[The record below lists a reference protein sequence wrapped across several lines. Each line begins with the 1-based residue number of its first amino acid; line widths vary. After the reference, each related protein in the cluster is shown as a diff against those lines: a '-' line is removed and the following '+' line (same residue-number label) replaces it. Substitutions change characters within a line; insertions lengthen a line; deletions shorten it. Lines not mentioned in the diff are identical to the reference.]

1 MDTDPIAADLEDTGP
16 VSAEASLRAEADAAY
31 RRVLRDPA
39 RYANAAESTLRR
51 TRTGTDVDAELIA
64 LRAVA
69 WARHARLDNEGA
81 RDLLDQGVRTARRH
95 GLSRRLGEL
104 LVTRAVA
111 LHELGRHDAAARDLR
126 HAEPLI
132 EPADR
137 TDLRL
142 QRAVLD
148 HNRGRIV
155 AAAQAYR
162 SLLADPATP
171 AIVLVKAANNLAHA
185 QTLLGRPH
193 EALEHLDRAAVLAR
207 DLGPQL
213 PAVIAGSRAWS
224 TFHAGRLAESVRYF
238 EQSRRLHADAGL
250 PLGEHQLEYA
260 DVLRDLR
267 LLDEA
272 MVAARSAAAD
282 FDSHG
287 ARLMA
292 AEARLRVAGL
302 ALDLGDPATALAEAQ
317 AAAQD
322 FRRQRRPAWTARA
335 TVTEAEALA
344 ARDGYT
350 TGVLRRLRTA
360 AATLRSQGLRAEAA
374 YGHLAAGRAALDL
387 GRTAVARTELAAVS
401 EVAEGQSLLVR
412 LRGRVARVLLAE
424 VDGGADVLRECARGL
439 RDLARHRAAL
449 PSLELRVLASGHG
462 TELGEAGLRHLLPV
476 TAGSRRPA
484 GSPARV
490 LDWLERTRAAALLRV
505 HPPATG
511 VDQDVIALRG
521 IAQELRVARLERG
534 EEPAA
539 LLARQSALETR
550 IRRRSWSREDPGTEA
565 AAPATGASLRRAL
578 AGEWLVEFAVT
589 GDRMWAVV
597 VEPRRIRIVELGGAD
612 PVRQEAAALMFGLR
626 RLLHGTRF
634 ASVAHGAARDA
645 VDALTRLLVTPLGV
659 PADTP
664 LVVVPSARVPG
675 VPWSAL
681 HPAPVTV
688 TPSAALWARA
698 RRTPP
703 KGPPDAHGRAR
714 VAVIAGPDLPGALA
728 EVTAVAAAHPGART
742 LIPPDSTV
750 DATIGLIKDAD
761 LAHLACHGLFRSDSP
776 LFSALE
782 LSDGRLTLYEMLSHG
797 VAPHRVVLAS
807 CDSGAQRS
815 YSGDEVLGF
824 VGAMMSTGSAGIA
837 ATDLPIPDGACAGSM
852 AVLHD
857 RIARGD
863 SLATAVWHARQ
874 ALSAGGGPEEY
885 VAWCGL
891 TAYGPG

>member
-1 MDTDPIAADLEDTGP
+1 M
-16 VSAEASLRAEADAAY
+16 
-31 RRVLRDPA
+31 
-39 RYANAAESTLRR
+39 TLRR
-51 TRTGTDVDAELIA
+51 TRAGTNVDAHLVA

-81 RDLLDQGVRTARRH
+81 RELLDGGVRTARRH

-126 HAEPLI
+126 RAEPLI

-137 TDLRL
+137 PDLRL
-142 QRAVLD
+142 QLAVLD
-148 HNRGRIV
+148 HNRGRVV

-162 SLLADPATP
+162 ELLADPQCP
-171 AIVLVKAANNLAHA
+171 PIVAVKAANNLANA
-185 QTLLGRPH
+185 QTLLGCPH

-213 PAVIAGSRAWS
+213 PAVIADSRAWS
-224 TFHAGRLAESVRYF
+224 TFHAGRLAESVRHF
-238 EQSRRLHADAGL
+238 EEAGRLHAAAGL
-250 PLGEHQLEYA
+250 PLGEHLVEYA

-272 MVAARSAAAD
+272 MAAARSAAAD
-282 FDSHG
+282 FERHG

-302 ALDLGDPATALAEAQ
+302 ALELGDPATALTEAR
-317 AAAQD
+317 AAGRD

-344 ARDGYT
+344 ARDGYSPE
-350 TGVLRRLRTA
+350 VLRRLCTA
-360 AATLRSQGLRAEAA
+360 AATLGDQGLRAEAA
-374 YGHLAAGRAALDL
+374 YGHLAAGRAALAL
-387 GRTAVARTELAAVS
+387 GRLASARAELTAVR

-424 VDGGADVLRECARGL
+424 AEGSGDVLRECARGL

-462 TELGEAGLRHLLPV
+462 TELGAAGLRHLLP
-476 TAGSRRPA
+476 AGSA
-484 GSPARV
+484 ARV

-511 VDQDVIALRG
+511 VDSDVVALRG

-534 EEPAA
+534 EEPAS
-539 LLARQSALETR
+539 LLARQSALEAR
-550 IRRRSWSREDPGTEA
+550 IRRRSWTREEPGTVA
-565 AAPATGASLRRAL
+565 AAPVRGAELRRAL
-578 AGEWLVEFAVT
+578 DGEWLVEYAVT
-589 GDRMWAVV
+589 GDRLLAVV
-597 VEPRRIRIVELGGAD
+597 VEPRRLRLVELGAAE

-634 ASVAHGAARDA
+634 AAVALAAAAEA
-645 VDALTRLLVTPLGV
+645 VDALARLLVAPVGV
-659 PADTP
+659 PADVP
-664 LVVVPSARVPG
+664 LVVVPSARLPG

-681 HPAPVTV
+681 HGAPVTV

-703 KGPPDAHGRAR
+703 KGPPDADGRAR
-714 VAVIAGPDLPGALA
+714 VAVVAGPDLPCALA
-728 EVTAVAAAHPGART
+728 EAEAVAAAHPDART
-742 LIPPDSTV
+742 LLPPDSTV
-750 DATIGLIKDAD
+750 DATVELIRDAD
-761 LAHLACHGLFRSDSP
+761 LAHVACHGLFRSDSP

-782 LSDGRLTLYEMLSHG
+782 LSDGRLTLYELLARG

-807 CDSGAQRS
+807 CDSGAQRA
-815 YSGDEVLGF
+815 YGGDEVLGF
-824 VGAMMSTGSAGIA
+824 VAAMMAQGSAGIA
-837 ATDLPIPDGACAGSM
+837 ATDLPIPDGASARCM
-852 AVLHD
+852 AVLHE

-863 SLATAVWHARQ
+863 SLATAVWHARR
-874 ALSAGGGPEEY
+874 ALSSGGGPEEY

-891 TAYGPG
+891 TAFGPG

>member
-1 MDTDPIAADLEDTGP
+1 M
-16 VSAEASLRAEADAAY
+16 SLRAEADAAY

-39 RYANAAESTLRR
+39 RYAHAAEVTLRR
-51 TRTGTDVDAELIA
+51 TRTGTNVDAHLVA

-81 RDLLDQGVRTARRH
+81 RELLDGGVRTARRH
-95 GLSRRLGEL
+95 GLARRLGEL

-126 HAEPLI
+126 RAEPLI

-137 TDLRL
+137 PDLRL
-142 QRAVLD
+142 QLAVLD
-148 HNRGRIV
+148 HNRGRVV

-162 SLLADPATP
+162 ELLADPECP
-171 AIVLVKAANNLAHA
+171 PIVLVKAANNLANA
-185 QTLLGRPH
+185 QTLLGCPQ

-213 PAVIAGSRAWS
+213 PAVIADSRAWA
-224 TFHAGRLAESVRYF
+224 TFHAGRLAESVRHF
-238 EQSRRLHADAGL
+238 EEAGRLHAAAGL
-250 PLGEHQLEYA
+250 PLGEHRLEYA

-272 MVAARSAAAD
+272 MAAARSAAAD
-282 FDSHG
+282 FDRHG

-302 ALDLGDPATALAEAQ
+302 ALELGDPATALAEAQ
-317 AAAQD
+317 AAGRD

-350 TGVLRRLRTA
+350 SEVLRRLCTA
-360 AATLRSQGLRAEAA
+360 AATLRDQGLRAEAA
-374 YGHLAAGRAALDL
+374 YGHLAAGRAALAL
-387 GRTAVARTELAAVS
+387 GRLAPARAELTAVS
-401 EVAEGQSLLVR
+401 EIAEGQSLLVR

-424 VDGGADVLRECARGL
+424 AEGSGDVLRECARGL

-462 TELGEAGLRHLLPV
+462 TELGEAGLRHLLP
-476 TAGSRRPA
+476 A
-484 GSPARV
+484 GSPSRI
-490 LDWLERTRAAALLRV
+490 LEWLERTRAAALLRV

-511 VDQDVIALRG
+511 VDSDVIALRG

-539 LLARQSALETR
+539 LLARQSALEAR
-550 IRRRSWSREDPGTEA
+550 IRRRSWTREETGTVA
-565 AAPATGASLRRAL
+565 ANPARGAELRRAL
-578 AGEWLVEFAVT
+578 DGEWLVEYAVT
-589 GDRMWAVV
+589 GDRLLAVV
-597 VEPRRIRIVELGGAD
+597 VEPRRLRLVELGAAE
-612 PVRQEAAALMFGLR
+612 PIRQEAAALMFGLR

-634 ASVAHGAARDA
+634 AALALGAATEA
-645 VDALTRLLVTPLGV
+645 VDALAGLLVAPVGV
-659 PADTP
+659 PADVP
-664 LVVVPSARVPG
+664 LVVVPSARIPG

-703 KGPPDAHGRAR
+703 KGPPDADGRAR
-714 VAVIAGPDLPGALA
+714 VAVVAGPDLPCALDEA
-728 EVTAVAAAHPGART
+728 QAVAAVHPEART
-742 LIPPDSTV
+742 LLPPESTV
-750 DATIGLIKDAD
+750 DATVELIRDAD

-782 LSDGRLTLYEMLSHG
+782 LSDGRLTLYEMLARG

-807 CDSGAQRS
+807 CDSGAQRA
-815 YSGDEVLGF
+815 YGGDEVVGL
-824 VGAMMSTGSAGIA
+824 VGAMMAQGSAGIA
-837 ATDLPIPDGACAGSM
+837 ATDLPIPDGASAACM
-852 AVLHD
+852 AVLHE

-874 ALSAGGGPEEY
+874 ALSGGGPEEY

-891 TAYGPG
+891 TAFGPG